1 MSSTALP
8 IASSYR
14 DPSGFVFSKDGQLY
28 RQVNLSFKDH
38 FDHFIASGCYDHF
51 VKEGLLVGHQ
61 EINENLTGQANWY
74 KTLQP
79 ETIPFISY
87 SYEWS
92 FDMLKDA
99 ALLTLRLAKEAISF
113 GLVLKD
119 ATAFNIQWKGSRPV
133 FIDTLSF
140 EKYDPTQPW
149 IAYRQFCE
157 CFLSPLLLMHYK
169 KQPLQSLQLAYP
181 DGIPLAI
188 TRSLLPW
195 KSRLSF
201 FTYLHIHLHA
211 KLAGKNT
218 TASHHR
224 NVVFSEKKMLQ
235 LLSSLES
242 LVRSLQW
249 KGSPTTWGD
258 YYSEAAQ
265 REDYLQQK
273 EQVIQSW
280 IDVLPGLSCALDI
293 GGNEGTFSKI
303 LSAKNI
309 RTITADFDHT
319 AINNLYNSLKTNNAA
334 NIQPLL
340 LDIASPSPAIG
351 FNNTERPS
359 FIERTQVDMVFA
371 LALIHHLCIGKNA
384 SFEMTAKF
392 FHSLT
397 DYLLIEFVPKEDE
410 KVRYMLS
417 QKKDIYDLYTEEE
430 FTRHFEKY
438 FSILKKQKAGNTAR
452 VLYLMKK
459 NA

>member
-1 MSSTALP
+1 MSSTARP
-8 IASSYR
+8 SASSYR
-14 DPSGFVFSKDGQLY
+14 DPSGFIFTKDGQLY
-28 RQVNLSFKDH
+28 RQVNQSFKEH
-38 FDHFIASGCYDHF
+38 FDHFIASGCYDRL
-51 VKEGLLVGHQ
+51 VKEGLLVSHR
-61 EINENLTGQANWY
+61 EINENLTGSGNWY

-79 ETIPFISY
+79 ETVPYISY
-87 SYEWS
+87 SYEWP

-99 ALLTLRLAKEAISF
+99 ALLTLRLAKEAISC

-119 ATAFNIQWKGSRPV
+119 ATPFNVQWKGSRPV

-140 EKYDPTQPW
+140 EKYDASQPW

-157 CFLSPLLLMHYK
+157 CFLSPLLLMHYN

-181 DGIPLAI
+181 DGIPLAV

-195 KSRLSF
+195 KSKWSF

-211 KLAGKNT
+211 KVAGRNT
-218 TASHHR
+218 TANGR
-224 NVVFSEKKMLQ
+224 NVVFSEKKMGQ

-242 LVRSLQW
+242 LVRSLKW
-249 KGSPTTWGD
+249 KGKATTWGD
-258 YYSEAAQ
+258 YYTEAAQ

-273 EQVIQSW
+273 EQLIRSW
-280 IDVLPGLSCALDI
+280 INEVPGLSSALDI
-293 GGNEGTFSKI
+293 GGNEGAFSKI
-303 LSAKNI
+303 LAGNNI

-319 AINNLYNSLKTNNAA
+319 AINNLYNSLKATDTQS
-334 NIQPLL
+334 IQPLL
-340 LDIASPSPAIG
+340 LDIVSPSPAIG

-359 FIERTQVDMVFA
+359 FIERTKVDMVLA
-371 LALIHHLCIGKNA
+371 LALVHHLCIGKNA
-384 SFEMTAKF
+384 SFEMVARF
-392 FHSLT
+392 FYSLT
-397 DYLLIEFVPKEDE
+397 DYLLIEFVPKDDE

-430 FTRHFEKY
+430 FTRVFAGF
-438 FSILKKQKAGNTAR
+438 FSILKKQKTGNTNR